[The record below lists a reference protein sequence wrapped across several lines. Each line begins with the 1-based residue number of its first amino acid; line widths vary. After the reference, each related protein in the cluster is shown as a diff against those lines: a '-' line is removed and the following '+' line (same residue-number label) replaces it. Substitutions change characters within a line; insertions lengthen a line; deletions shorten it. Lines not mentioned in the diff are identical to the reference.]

1 MNTLHKRAVDNAIKL
16 LNAVGAQY
24 AIIDTDGV
32 KTGSLEVV
40 TKIKRRP
47 SAYAHGELTK
57 HVKPYIDNTK
67 VNSTVEIPV
76 GKFDLA
82 TVYRS
87 VSSHASKTWGNG
99 SHSITSKDGNRVL
112 ITRHEKLDD
121 LGDLFSQLGIK

>member
-1 MNTLHKRAVDNAIKL
+1 MNTLHKRAVDNAVKL
-16 LNAVGAQY
+16 LNAIGAQY

-32 KTGSLEVV
+32 KTGNLEVV
-40 TKIKRRP
+40 TKIKRRKALYP
-47 SAYAHGELTK
+47 HGEVIK
-57 HVKPYIDNTK
+57 HIKPYIDNIK
-67 VNSTVEIPV
+67 VNTTVEIPV

-87 VSSHASKTWGNG
+87 VSSNASKSWGTG
-99 SHSITSKDGNRVL
+99 SHSITTKDGKVL

>member
-1 MNTLHKRAVDNAIKL
+1 MNTLHKRAVDNAVKL
-16 LNAVGAQY
+16 LNAIGAQY

-32 KTGSLEVV
+32 KTGNLEVV
-40 TKIKRRP
+40 TKIKRRKALYP
-47 SAYAHGELTK
+47 HGEVVK
-57 HVKPYIDNTK
+57 HIKPYMDSIK
-67 VNSTVEIPV
+67 VNTTVEIPV

-87 VSSHASKTWGNG
+87 VSSNASKAWGTG
-99 SHSITSKDGNRVL
+99 SHSITSKDGKVL

>member
-16 LNAVGAQY
+16 LNAIGAQY

-32 KTGSLEVV
+32 KTGNLEVV
-40 TKIKRRP
+40 TKIKRRKALYP
-47 SAYAHGELTK
+47 HGEVIK
-57 HVKPYIDNTK
+57 HIKPYIDNIK
-67 VNSTVEIPV
+67 VNTTVEIPV

-87 VSSHASKTWGNG
+87 VSSNASKSWGTG
-99 SHSITSKDGNRVL
+99 SHSITTKDGKVL

>member
-1 MNTLHKRAVDNAIKL
+1 MNTLHKRAVDNAVKL
-16 LNAVGAQY
+16 LNAIGAQY

-32 KTGSLEVV
+32 KTGNLEVV
-40 TKIKRRP
+40 TKIKRRKALYP
-47 SAYAHGELTK
+47 HGEVIK
-57 HVKPYIDNTK
+57 HIKPYIDNIK
-67 VNSTVEIPV
+67 VNTTVEIPV

-87 VSSHASKTWGNG
+87 VSSNASKSWGTN
-99 SHSITSKDGNRVL
+99 SHSITTKDGKVV

>member
-1 MNTLHKRAVDNAIKL
+1 MNTLHKRAVDNAVKL
-16 LNAVGAQY
+16 LNAIGAQY

-32 KTGSLEVV
+32 KTGNLDVV
-40 TKIKRRP
+40 TKIKRRKALYP
-47 SAYAHGELTK
+47 HGEVVK
-57 HVKPYIDNTK
+57 HIKPYMDRIK
-67 VNSTVEIPV
+67 VNTTVEIPV

-87 VSSHASKTWGNG
+87 VSSNASKSWGTG
-99 SHSITSKDGNRVL
+99 SHSITTKDGNVL

>member
-1 MNTLHKRAVDNAIKL
+1 MNTLHKRAVDNAVKL
-16 LNAVGAQY
+16 LNAIGAQY

-32 KTGSLEVV
+32 KTGNLEIV
-40 TKIKRRP
+40 TKIKRRKALYP
-47 SAYAHGELTK
+47 HGEVIK
-57 HVKPYIDNTK
+57 HIKPYIDNIK
-67 VNSTVEIPV
+67 VNTTVEIPV

-87 VSSHASKTWGNG
+87 VSSNASKSWGTG
-99 SHSITSKDGNRVL
+99 SHSITTKDGKVL

>member
-1 MNTLHKRAVDNAIKL
+1 MNTLHKRAVDNAVKL
-16 LNAVGAQY
+16 LNAIGAQY

-32 KTGSLEVV
+32 KTGNLEVA
-40 TKIKRRP
+40 TKIKRRKALYP
-47 SAYAHGELTK
+47 HGEVIK
-57 HVKPYIDNTK
+57 HIKPYIDNIK
-67 VNSTVEIPV
+67 VNTTVEIPV

-87 VSSHASKTWGNG
+87 VSSNASKSWGTG
-99 SHSITSKDGNRVL
+99 SHSITTKDGKVL

>member
-1 MNTLHKRAVDNAIKL
+1 MNTLHKRAVDNAVKL
-16 LNAVGAQY
+16 LNAIGAQY

-40 TKIKRRP
+40 TKIKRRKALYP
-47 SAYAHGELTK
+47 HGEVIK
-57 HVKPYIDNTK
+57 HIKPYIDNIK
-67 VNSTVEIPV
+67 VNTTVEIPV

-87 VSSHASKTWGNG
+87 VSSNASKSWGTG
-99 SHSITSKDGNRVL
+99 SHSITTKDGKVL